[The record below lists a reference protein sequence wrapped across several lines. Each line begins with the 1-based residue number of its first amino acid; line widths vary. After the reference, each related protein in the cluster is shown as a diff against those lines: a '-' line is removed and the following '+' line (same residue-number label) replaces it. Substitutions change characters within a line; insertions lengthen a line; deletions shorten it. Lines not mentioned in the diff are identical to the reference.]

1 MGQEVLFRD
10 SSKSCI
16 LAKNR
21 LIWSILSL
29 SLSLPFI
36 FTIVDGVVLKVW
48 SERVKSLL
56 SSIRCRCQGQDNM
69 LEVS

>member
-29 SLSLPFI
+29 SLSSIYLYYCGWG
-36 FTIVDGVVLKVW
+36 GVESV
-48 SERVKSLL
+48 ERKGEKSAFFY
-56 SSIRCRCQGQDNM
+56 
-69 LEVS
+69 